1 MANNGTPTTP
11 GGPLSFKTVPGRHR
25 TQKWNTAPKNTYD
38 GDDWGDY
45 DPYDEY
51 GGGYEDPEPPL
62 PTQSSALPT
71 QKLRK
76 HSFDRGDDG
85 ARSVSAPFPAQQQA
99 PVTASPIDGGSSDF
113 PRSGSRPRDFTNP
126 DQAPAPL
133 NASRDA
139 VPAPPG
145 FFPPRKT
152 SMGANTFEAQQQA
165 AEARAIAESVSSS
178 AANNGAASSA
188 DGAQTDKPLP
198 FIRPSDIYKRMDEER
213 RRESEDSGRPSVDA
227 LERVTSAEQRRNEL
241 PPVEEQAERV
251 QIQSSGPDEPDQ
263 TTSSSRNKS
272 PTLPLV
278 SRFSGFGDDI
288 LTFTGSTS
296 TEQTSKPSPPGL
308 DTAGLGTASSSI
320 QPTPTTT
327 HPPSGISRASAAA
340 EQHGDDGLQHTPSVG
355 FRSAVHQA
363 FDQNDASLSRDNSGS
378 TPSTDVG
385 RSDTSSTA
393 GISPIMSRVPSAAT
407 AAFTQRQRDGVTP
420 TIAEES
426 TTTPTASRPGSDLV
440 ERVGRQ
446 PPADR
451 SASGERVPTT
461 FEPGYRRSLDPP
473 SSGTSPARTPAVETV
488 ESRRLSTPLSGVI
501 GADDPDV
508 ADQGA
513 EVVKP
518 DLHPVETLA
527 SNPPTSAIPIA
538 GRGRSNTDYS
548 IREADLAN
556 TINSSPDKDPSSPE
570 LAEAAKESRDS
581 RDLFLRTHDMP
592 PATSPV
598 RTGTPSRSD
607 SPAKG
612 RVREIADKYQEI
624 HESRRGSNAS
634 IGSSK
639 SGWSTFTDDAKPKPR
654 RAGTGQ
660 SGLGQG
666 PAPPRPEIGREESF
680 KPDLP
685 GGWIN
690 SEAPTPAVETP
701 PAVATRNIPSPDEPI
716 DLTPTTQK
724 HQLQGPATKSPIDAT
739 KEVGDQLGAA
749 FISQYGVG
757 HQTRDFASKEAPA
770 PVDQSEAMPKRI
782 HGEVLPAPPLLR
794 QETDSTDAPTSVS
807 SSAAPTPLAKDT
819 PQPAAGNGNLGT
831 EYFNTVAPLRVRS
844 REPSPEHSVP
854 QQPSAGQP
862 LRRTSSDSADDD
874 RIRAEIVRSL
884 DSSAD
889 NNVRTQ
895 DALNAPDNERRVEHG
910 ESALPAAAA
919 TAAAVG
925 VGAAAVAAAST
936 STPKTDSTRPGLLN
950 TRFSWE
956 MSEPVKEEPKSPEI
970 KPEAAYERPRSK
982 QLHIM
987 NPGETPITPDTPAVE
1002 QRLPE
1007 LTGTIGG
1014 PLSVPD
1020 VGRPEAAAAEGEIVR
1035 SLSQRVKGPVS
1046 PVAKTQDTLNIPQTT
1061 AESGQSL
1068 QEGQP
1073 SPVSDRSPRIP
1084 PYYAESTQDTTNAAP
1099 STASPQQ
1106 QSSAQFQ
1113 GQIPAF
1119 RNILQI
1125 KDADE
1130 RIKTYN
1136 STRQVFADMNTGL
1149 GDWLQS
1155 MTARHPDVQQTAE
1168 QGRPP
1173 PLEPS
1178 VSASN
1183 TNSWKRGHR
1192 AAAPSM
1198 NLSNLKN
1205 RFASG
1210 GQAEGSGRTASA
1222 GGGPSGLS
1230 NSDNA
1235 GGSGGVDL
1243 DRVQQKGKEFMKNAG
1258 VFGSKAGAGAKGL
1271 LAKGKSRF
1279 GGSHII
1285 TIPANVRVCQLT
1297 YNRASSSVL
1306 AKLRSA
1312 SSPASPSKSRNR
1324 IGSGSQENRR
1334 LSTAAPAA
1342 ANTVEQPNDSPF
1354 PVPDNNPKAPGAADE
1369 LPNSTVAPAPA
1380 ALGKDEKT
1388 AFEGDV
1394 HDERGVF
1401 ESRAR
1406 LTNSGDVLAAD
1417 PDSGLHESA
1426 ISKGQAPPGATHLQ
1440 IEDEREDKRER
1451 VEPDAPTTTI
1461 AALAEQISE
1470 AETRSEAVKELQEAG
1485 PVLEDVTTA
1494 SPVSI
1499 SGPTT
1504 LTASTHIPSAA
1515 LPTASDS
1522 PVPGHQHTSSSD
1534 SIDLASA
1541 LTMAP
1546 NIPKRL
1552 STMDPATVNPEHK
1565 RSYTADTNTIPLLST
1580 PDLPST
1586 SKRSPSATANRP
1598 DAARRT
1604 STSGLLALRSSARR
1618 EGSAT
1623 PTNGSSSS
1631 REPSRGWT
1639 QGGAANPRPLSGV
1652 FERLKE
1658 RTARSWSRSRS
1669 RPQSLVFWKGGADGT
1684 SSSADDIGAEKG
1696 EVEDAATGSAAR
1708 PQSAL
1713 MDFSDV
1719 AVDPTRP
1726 AGTAVPSG
1734 SLPLHGSLPSSP
1746 QRIEAWNE
1754 PGAKL
1759 PTPKTPDAKG
1769 KISPQEQERLGVLP
1783 SPAPTAATFA
1793 DAEHMRRGSSI
1804 DVERQRRK
1812 RSSVGNNSAFGS
1824 VSEEANWKKGLEERY
1839 AGDSSS
1845 TTVDGRAFAT
1855 AGVMTGEPLETVPSQ
1870 EEFEEKT
1877 AGVMP
1882 PTLKDDGPTSASA
1895 RSSPTKRP
1903 MQNQRKVSDI
1913 STLPS
1918 QMHRRAASEGVSPVK
1933 QTFSTTIPTNEG
1945 SNASP
1950 MLSGNESQISEL
1962 SDVEVVTAEPMTM
1975 RPVEAVVV
1983 QGGEESAEEEATPTA
1998 KRSGSSRWERE
2009 IAEQEKEVRRL
2020 ERVQS
2025 AESGR
2030 SVAPGETSPRERPAG
2045 GTFASIIASATA
2057 RKEKLQKPQLVEAQ
2071 HNPYVLPSEQNPGAA
2086 SARPTSEG
2094 QDRVGDRW
2102 EDARSEVSAEEGAS
2116 DDRRSSVSSFGEGE
2130 NVRPATSRTN
2140 TGLQP
2145 AAAEKDKRAATGQ
2158 SSPNDERNMPSSFE
2172 TVRAAPEAPQQAQ
2185 QPPPLVIEEPM
2196 TSQAIPA
2203 GPTTNTASPTSPSS
2217 AGLMPGVRQP
2227 SLGTTD
2233 FQKRFSQRLY
2243 AQRPDMGE
2251 RPMSY
2256 MTLPRDEGGFVQ
2268 EEIDTRNAASA
2279 STKSLDA
2286 ASAAPAAIANANNV
2300 EKENDPPPFITE
2312 DLSALSGPPAG
2323 TAPFQQHPLFRQHDA
2338 GYFPDGSQ
2346 QPMSAGARIP
2356 GRDVISDDHGLEDV
2370 HAWGDNVVTTPQG
2383 EHPPSGNASN
2393 QPPHA
2398 RKKSG
2403 TWKAAFRSNKPLAS
2417 LENSDN
2423 VNAGV
2428 TAGGEEMDRMDT
2440 VRKVSGG
2447 AKRTLQKPQRAS
2459 SSAVKLSS
2467 SGAEGEPKEKEKKKR
2482 FSGLKSL
2489 LGRASTSAGTAAAIE
2504 TRPGHARH
2512 QSERERSRT
2521 RDEKGRKLTKA
2532 APPLAPAGPAPLQ
2545 SQWHPGN
2552 SATVKGG
2559 VGSYAEYEHA
2569 RKKEMAAFA
2578 EQSERSQRILARRE
2592 AGRQDMT
2599 MTGAGGPQEQAE
2611 MMSPTNIVDGAPS
2624 LSPPADGW
2632 YGPSARKTHVDET
2645 EEQGYTMPEFQ
2656 RTDRQQVAAEQRRAA
2671 AQTGNPLPLRD
2682 YAASPPPAI
2691 DDQQRSAPG
2700 TRDGR
2705 FGSIA
2710 SVPVSGRSEFFATG
2724 QRPLGSV
2731 DSSVSPV
2738 RQRPFGSMS
2747 SATISPVHGNAPP
2760 LQIQTQGQFGPSQ
2773 QQRVSPR
2780 DRVISMGTEV
2790 ARSPAKEY
2798 RDQQTP
2804 FAITLPGAGE
2814 ASAVQSNDAAWN
2826 EAQARAAYDVQQQ
2839 YQYAEPDYERVQY
2852 QQPQSPLYSA
2862 GGEGRYP
2869 PGQRPHNGFNYEGRD
2884 TYSQQQGYDYDRRM
2898 PSPPTSPMYDN
2909 SHYARQPPP
2918 QQRNWM
2924 SQQVFQQGQQYSHP
2938 AQSPMYQA
2946 QRTEPASQS
2955 GWFPRHQQQ
2964 QLQYHENEQR
2974 RRRANS
2980 IEQQEQQRRRANS
2993 MEQQQQ
2999 RRYYSQNNGGGDLP
3013 HYAPPQ
3019 QQLPKPNFS
3028 HPPLSAAMQ
3037 QQQQRQFMRGEDGG
3051 VDYYGGVGPGRGGRR
3066 RAGSGY
3072 SGRRDDP
3079 AVSEDEVDMIM
3090 RGASYPGMEWDPYS
3104 GRR

>member
-99 PVTASPIDGGSSDF
+99 PVDVSPIDGGSSDF
-113 PRSGSRPRDFTNP
+113 PRSRSRPRDFTNP

-133 NASRDA
+133 NASREA

-198 FIRPSDIYKRMDEER
+198 FIRPSDIYKRMDAER

-227 LERVTSAEQRRNEL
+227 LERVTSAEQRRNDL
-241 PPVEEQAERV
+241 PPGQEQAERV
-251 QIQSSGPDEPDQ
+251 QFQSSGPDEPDHT
-263 TTSSSRNKS
+263 TTSTRNKS

-296 TEQTSKPSPPGL
+296 TEQASKPSPPGL

-327 HPPSGISRASAAA
+327 HPSSGIARPSATA
-340 EQHGDDGLQHTPSVG
+340 EQYGDDSLQHTPSVG

-378 TPSTDVG
+378 TPSTGVG

-393 GISPIMSRVPSAAT
+393 GISPIMSHVPSAAT
-407 AAFTQRQRDGVTP
+407 AAFSQRQRDGVTP

-446 PPADR
+446 PPANR
-451 SASGERVPTT
+451 SASGERVPAT

-527 SNPPTSAIPIA
+527 SNQPTSAIPIA

-592 PATSPV
+592 PATSPAG
-598 RTGTPSRSD
+598 TGTPSRSD

-624 HESRRGSNAS
+624 HDTRRGSNAS

-666 PAPPRPEIGREESF
+666 PAPPRPELGREESF

-749 FISQYGVG
+749 FMSQYGVG

-770 PVDQSEAMPKRI
+770 PVDQSGAMPKRM
-782 HGEVLPAPPLLR
+782 HGEVPPAPPLLR

-807 SSAAPTPLAKDT
+807 SSAAPTPLPKDT

-844 REPSPEHSVP
+844 REPSPEHSTP
-854 QQPSAGQP
+854 QQPSASQP
-862 LRRTSSDSADDD
+862 LRRASSDSADDD

-925 VGAAAVAAAST
+925 VSAAAVAAVST
-936 STPKTDSTRPGLLN
+936 STAKTDSTRPGLLN

-987 NPGETPITPDTPAVE
+987 NPGETPVTPDTPAVE

-1007 LTGTIGG
+1007 LTGTIGE

-1046 PVAKTQDTLNIPQTT
+1046 PVAKTQETLNIPQTT

-1068 QEGQP
+1068 HEGQP
-1073 SPVSDRSPRIP
+1073 SPVSERSPRIP
-1084 PYYAESTQDTTNAAP
+1084 SYYAESTQDTPNAAP
-1099 STASPQQ
+1099 SMASPQQ
-1106 QSSAQFQ
+1106 QSSTQFQ

-1125 KDADE
+1125 KDAEE

-1149 GDWLQS
+1149 ADWLQS

-1168 QGRPP
+1168 QGKPP

-1178 VSASN
+1178 LSASN

-1210 GQAEGSGRTASA
+1210 GQAEGSGRTAST

-1235 GGSGGVDL
+1235 SGSGGVDL

-1285 TIPANVRVCQLT
+1285 TIPANVRACQLT

-1306 AKLRSA
+1306 AKFRSV

-1342 ANTVEQPNDSPF
+1342 TTTIEQPNDSPF
-1354 PVPDNNPKAPGAADE
+1354 LAPDNGPKVPGHADE
-1369 LPNSTVAPAPA
+1369 LPNSTIAPAPA
-1380 ALGKDEKT
+1380 ALVKDEKP
-1388 AFEGDV
+1388 AFAGDV
-1394 HDERGVF
+1394 QDGRETA
-1401 ESRAR
+1401 EPRAR

-1417 PDSGLHESA
+1417 PDSGLHGSEVQFPQGRTQS
-1426 ISKGQAPPGATHLQ
+1426 QA
-1440 IEDEREDKRER
+1440 EDDRER
-1451 VEPDAPTTTI
+1451 AGTEAPTTTI

-1470 AETRSEAVKELQEAG
+1470 AETRSEAFKELQEAG

-1494 SPVSI
+1494 SAVSI
-1499 SGPTT
+1499 SGPST

-1515 LPTASDS
+1515 LPTTSGS
-1522 PVPGHQHTSSSD
+1522 PVPGHQHTSSLD

-1546 NIPKRL
+1546 NIPKRP
-1552 STMDPATVNPEHK
+1552 STMDPAIVNPEHR
-1565 RSYTADTNTIPLLST
+1565 RSYTADPNTIPLLST

-1586 SKRSPSATANRP
+1586 SKRSPSTTANRP

-1639 QGGAANPRPLSGV
+1639 QGAAANPRPLSGV

-1658 RTARSWSRSRS
+1658 RTARGWSRSRS
-1669 RPQSLVFWKGGADGT
+1669 RPQSLIFWKGGADET
-1684 SSSADDIGAEKG
+1684 SSSTDDVGPERG
-1696 EVEDAATGSAAR
+1696 QVEDTSDVPPAR
-1708 PQSAL
+1708 QQSAL
-1713 MDFSDV
+1713 MDLSDV
-1719 AVDPTRP
+1719 AVDPTKS
-1726 AGTAVPSG
+1726 AATADPSG
-1734 SLPLHGSLPSSP
+1734 ALPHHGSLPGSP

-1754 PGAKL
+1754 AGAKL
-1759 PTPKTPDAKG
+1759 PTPKTPVAKG
-1769 KISPQEQERLGVLP
+1769 KISPQQQERLGVLP

-1804 DVERQRRK
+1804 DAERQRRK

-1845 TTVDGRAFAT
+1845 LATTRVDMDGGAFAT
-1855 AGVMTGEPLETVPSQ
+1855 AGVMAGEPLETVPSQ
-1870 EEFEEKT
+1870 EEVEEKV
-1877 AGVMP
+1877 AEAMS
-1882 PTLKDDGPTSASA
+1882 PTLDGPISASA

-1903 MQNQRKVSDI
+1903 MQGQRKVSDI

-1918 QMHRRAASEGVSPVK
+1918 QMHRRAASESVSPVK
-1933 QTFSTTIPTNEG
+1933 QSFLTTVSTNEG
-1945 SNASP
+1945 SNASL
-1950 MLSGNESQISEL
+1950 MLSENESQTSGL
-1962 SDVEVVTAEPMTM
+1962 SDAEVVTAEPMTM

-1983 QGGEESAEEEATPTA
+1983 QGGDESADEEATPTA

-2020 ERVQS
+2020 ERVRSGDSSRNVQS
-2025 AESGR
+2025 
-2030 SVAPGETSPRERPAG
+2030 GETSPRERPTG

-2071 HNPYVLPSEQNPGAA
+2071 HNPYVLPFEQNPGAA

-2094 QDRVGDRW
+2094 QDGAGDRW

-2116 DDRRSSVSSFGEGE
+2116 DDRRSSVSSIGDGE

-2145 AAAEKDKRAATGQ
+2145 AGVEKDTRTITGQ
-2158 SSPNDERNMPSSFE
+2158 MSPNDDKTMQSSFE
-2172 TVRAAPEAPQQAQ
+2172 TVRAAPEGPQ

-2203 GPTTNTASPTSPSS
+2203 GPTSKTTSPTSPSS

-2268 EEIDTRNAASA
+2268 EEIDMSNPAAG
-2279 STKSLDA
+2279 STKSLDVA
-2286 ASAAPAAIANANNV
+2286 PPVPAATTNAKNV
-2300 EKENDPPPFITE
+2300 DRENATPPFITA

-2323 TAPFQQHPLFRQHDA
+2323 TAPFQQHPVFRQNDA
-2338 GYFPDGSQ
+2338 GDFRDGLQ
-2346 QPMSAGARIP
+2346 QPTSPEARIP

-2370 HAWGDNVVTTPQG
+2370 HAWGENVVTTPQG
-2383 EHPPSGNASN
+2383 EHPPSANASSR
-2393 QPPHA
+2393 PPHA

-2403 TWKAAFRSNKPLAS
+2403 TWKAAFRGNKPLAS
-2417 LENSDN
+2417 MENSDN
-2423 VNAGV
+2423 VHAGV

-2447 AKRTLQKPQRAS
+2447 VKRTLQKPQRAS

-2467 SGAEGEPKEKEKKKR
+2467 SGAEGETKEKEKKKR

-2489 LGRASTSAGTAAAIE
+2489 LGRASTMSAGTAVAGE
-2504 TRPGHARH
+2504 SRPGHARH
-2512 QSERERSRT
+2512 QWERERSRT

-2552 SATVKGG
+2552 PATVKGG

-2569 RKKEMAAFA
+2569 RKREMAAFA

-2599 MTGAGGPQEQAE
+2599 MTGAAGPQEGERTMPPA
-2611 MMSPTNIVDGAPS
+2611 NIVDGAPS

-2645 EEQGYTMPEFQ
+2645 EEEGYTMPEFQ
-2656 RTDRQQVAAEQRRAA
+2656 RTDRQQVAVEQRRAA
-2671 AQTGNPLPLRD
+2671 APIGNPLPLRD
-2682 YAASPPPAI
+2682 YAASPPPATG
-2691 DDQQRSAPG
+2691 DPQRTAPG
-2700 TRDGR
+2700 TGDGG
-2705 FGSIA
+2705 FGSVA

-2724 QRPLGSV
+2724 QRPFGSV

-2738 RQRPFGSMS
+2738 QQRPLGSMS

-2760 LQIQTQGQFGPSQ
+2760 LQIQTPGQFGPDQ

-2804 FAITLPGAGE
+2804 FAITLPGAQG
-2814 ASAVQSNDAAWN
+2814 ASAAPPHEAAWN
-2826 EAQARAAYDVQQQ
+2826 DARARAAYDGQQQ

-2869 PGQRPHNGFNYEGRD
+2869 VGQRPHHGFHSEGRD
-2884 TYSQQQGYDYDRRM
+2884 TYGQQQGYDYDRRM
-2898 PSPPTSPMYDN
+2898 PSPPTSPMYDH
-2909 SHYARQPPP
+2909 SHYARHPPTP
-2918 QQRNWM
+2918 QRNWM
-2924 SQQVFQQGQQYSHP
+2924 SPQVFPQGQQYSHP

-2946 QRTEPASQS
+2946 PRTASAHQS

-2974 RRRANS
+2974 RRRRANS
-2980 IEQQEQQRRRANS
+2980 IEQQEQQRRRADS
-2993 MEQQQQ
+2993 MEEQQQQQQ
-2999 RRYYSQNNGGGDLP
+2999 RRYYSPKHGGGDLP
-3013 HYAPPQ
+3013 HDSPPQ
-3019 QQLPKPNFS
+3019 QHPPPPNFS

-3037 QQQQRQFMRGEDGG
+3037 QQQQRQHMRGEDGG
-3051 VDYYGGVGPGRGGRR
+3051 VDYYRGGGGGGPRGGRR

-3072 SGRRDDP
+3072 RGRRDDP
-3079 AVSEDEVDMIM
+3079 AVSEDEVDMMM